1 MKKFSSLFSGLSALF
16 IFFLAAC
23 AASGRN
29 NDSTEPILT
38 ETRRPLPSLT
48 GTPSPVPPSATPSQT
63 FTPTATLHP
72 LTIEAMRQGVYPG
85 SLPVIEEQLA
95 PGANYSRAIASYQS
109 EGLKIYGLLTVPDGQ
124 PPLGGW
130 PVIVFLHGYIPPEQY
145 QTTERYIAYV
155 NYFATRGYIV
165 FKPDLRGHG
174 NSEGEA
180 RGAYSSPAYSVDVL
194 NAINAMRQYAPA
206 NAEKIGLWGHSMG
219 GYLALRAMVIDPN
232 IRAGVIWA
240 GVVGSYSDMTYN
252 WRPTPIPTL
261 AATARRFSQEIL
273 STYGEPQQ
281 NPDFWNSIS
290 AISYVSDLSGP
301 IQLHHAQGDSEVP
314 FAFSQSLYDAAMA
327 AGKEAEF
334 YAYPGDDHNIANS
347 FGLAMQR
354 SVEFFDRYLK

>member
-48 GTPSPVPPSATPSQT
+48 VTPSPVPPSATPSQT

-130 PVIVFLHGYIPPEQY
+130 PGIVFLHGYIPPEQ
-145 QTTERYIAYV
+145 
-155 NYFATRGYIV
+155 
-165 FKPDLRGHG
+165 
-174 NSEGEA
+174 
-180 RGAYSSPAYSVDVL
+180 
-194 NAINAMRQYAPA
+194 
-206 NAEKIGLWGHSMG
+206 
-219 GYLALRAMVIDPN
+219 
-232 IRAGVIWA
+232 
-240 GVVGSYSDMTYN
+240 
-252 WRPTPIPTL
+252 
-261 AATARRFSQEIL
+261 
-273 STYGEPQQ
+273 
-281 NPDFWNSIS
+281 
-290 AISYVSDLSGP
+290 
-301 IQLHHAQGDSEVP
+301 
-314 FAFSQSLYDAAMA
+314 
-327 AGKEAEF
+327 
-334 YAYPGDDHNIANS
+334 
-347 FGLAMQR
+347 
-354 SVEFFDRYLK
+354 